1 MHTTQ
6 VIDTL
11 LIARSNNARSIVFP
25 FVQTMAV
32 TLDYVD
38 HRMNEKT
45 NEFSEYYSWLN
56 NDIPAP
62 YDASIMGMSINPEG
76 NLLAVWSDYNTIYI
90 YKRGSANHTP
100 SIPRRSPSLL
110 DRIDQWLAIAD
121 IDTEEEITDT
131 KETRQGHQVAPPP
144 EWKLRMAITR
154 TEGHLGLNVSVY
166 ILVWNQED

>member
-1 MHTTQ
+1 
-6 VIDTL
+6 
-11 LIARSNNARSIVFP
+11 
-25 FVQTMAV
+25 MAV

-62 YDASIMGMSINPEG
+62 YDASIMGMSINQEG

-90 YKRGSANHTP
+90 YKRGSANNTP

-121 IDTEEEITDT
+121 MDDAEEESPDT
-131 KETRQGHQVAPPP
+131 KQTQQGHQVAPPP

-154 TEGHLGLNVSVY
+154 TEGHLGLNVSTNES
-166 ILVWNQED
+166 WQMAK